1 MPPSWLLLQRQ
12 HTESFPEMTTHK
24 NPFINFFRKEWVL
37 ISSYGT
43 TAAFLIDKNFLDDD
57 PGTIGGILLFVW
69 LFTAMLLASFAVVRH
84 ADVLAEKLK
93 EPLGTLILTLAVTS
107 IEVLMISSLMLHGNN
122 PALARDTMF
131 SVVMVVL
138 GGLLGA
144 ALLTGGIKFGE
155 QNFNLKGVNSFL
167 GLILPLSIFS
177 LVLPNFT
184 RTGGDGMFSS
194 LHACWLMFL
203 SLIIYAVFLAVQTR
217 FHREFFNEAGWSP
230 SASEEHE
237 SKVSVGRESLLLIVH
252 LIPVILLSKQLAHL
266 LDYVVHRNNLPVD
279 LVGFVVAILILAPEG
294 LAAIQSA
301 GRNHMQRSVN
311 VLLGSVLATI
321 SLTVPAALAISLI
334 YGKPLLLG
342 LSPSYM
348 LLLAVTLGSSIVT
361 FGQGQTNI
369 LQGFVHLL
377 LFAAYIVLMFD

>member
-1 MPPSWLLLQRQ
+1 M
-12 HTESFPEMTTHK
+12 SFLNHPIVTSL
-24 NPFINFFRKEWVL
+24 RKEWVL
-37 ISSYGT
+37 LTSYGT
-43 TAAFLIDKNFLDDD
+43 TAAFLLDRNFLDDD
-57 PGTIGGILLFVW
+57 PGTIGGILLFLW
-69 LFTAMLLASFAVVRH
+69 LFTAMLLASFSVVKH
-84 ADVLAEKLK
+84 ADTLAEKLK

-167 GLILPLSIFS
+167 GLILPLSLFS

-184 RTGGDGMFSS
+184 KSGGEGMFSP
-194 LHACWLMFL
+194 LHACCLMIL
-203 SLIIYAVFLAVQTR
+203 SLVIYGVFLAVQTR
-217 FHREFFNEAGWSP
+217 FHRDFFNEAGWRP
-230 SASEEHE
+230 TGSEYHH
-237 SKVSVGRESLLLIVH
+237 SKVSVAKESIFLIVH

-266 LDYVVHRNNLPVD
+266 LDFVVHRNHLPVD
-279 LVGFVVAILILAPEG
+279 LVGMVVAILILAPEG

-301 GRNHMQRSVN
+301 SRNQMQRSVN

-342 LSPSYM
+342 LSPSSM

-361 FGQGQTNI
+361 FAQGQTNI

>member
-1 MPPSWLLLQRQ
+1 MSPHSPFPLLR
-12 HTESFPEMTTHK
+12 FV
-24 NPFINFFRKEWVL
+24 RKEWVL
-37 ISSYGT
+37 FTSYG
-43 TAAFLIDKNFLDDD
+43 AMIAFLTVGKAWLGTNPGFGFGWVLFL
-57 PGTIGGILLFVW
+57 W
-69 LFTAMLLASFAVVRH
+69 LFAVMLSSSFAVVRH
-84 ADVLAEKLK
+84 ADHLAEKLK

-107 IEVLMISSLMLHGNN
+107 IEVMMISALMLNGDN

-138 GGLLGA
+138 GGLLGL
-144 ALLTGGIKFGE
+144 ALLIGGLKFGE

-167 GLILPLSIFS
+167 GLILPLSLLC

-184 RTGGDGMFSS
+184 KTGGLGMFSP
-194 LHACWLMFL
+194 LHAICLILL
-203 SLIIYAVFLAVQTR
+203 SLTIYGVFLAVQTSR
-217 FHREFFNEAGWSP
+217 HREFFNEAVWNP
-230 SASEEHE
+230 SDSDSEEPK
-237 SKVSVGRESLLLIVH
+237 SSIVRASLLLILH
-252 LIPVILLSKQLAHL
+252 LIPIVLLSKQMAHL
-266 LDYVVHRNNLPVD
+266 LDYRVHKGGLPLD
-279 LVGFVVAILILAPEG
+279 LVGLIVAILILAPEG

-301 GRNHMQRSVN
+301 SRNQMQRSVN

-348 LLLAVTLGSSIVT
+348 TLLAVTLGSCIVT

-377 LFAAYIVLMFD
+377 LFVAYIVLMFD

>member
-1 MPPSWLLLQRQ
+1 MNIPSPSALLHLFKR
-12 HTESFPEMTTHK
+12 
-24 NPFINFFRKEWVL
+24 EWVL
-37 ISSYGT
+37 GASYLT
-43 TAAFLIDKNFLDDD
+43 TVAFLLNPTWLEKD
-57 PGTIGGILLFVW
+57 PGPIPGIALFAWLFVI
-69 LFTAMLLASFAVVRH
+69 MLLASFSVVRH
-84 ADVLAEKLK
+84 ADHLAEKLK

-107 IEVLMISSLMLHGNN
+107 IEVMMISALMLNGDN
-122 PALARDTMF
+122 PTLARDTMF

-138 GGLLGA
+138 GGLLGV
-144 ALLTGGIKFGE
+144 ALLIGGIRFGE

-167 GLILPLSIFS
+167 GLILPLSLFS

-184 RTGGDGMFSS
+184 KTGGYGMFSP
-194 LHACWLMFL
+194 LHAVSLLLL
-203 SLIIYAVFLAVQTR
+203 SLIIYGVFLAVQTSV
-217 FHREFFNEAGWSP
+217 HREFFYEAGWSP
-230 SASEEHE
+230 SDDDPEE
-237 SKVSVGRESLLLIVH
+237 KKGSVGLESLLLILH
-252 LIPVILLSKQLAHL
+252 LVPVVLLSKQLAHL
-266 LDYVVHRNNLPVD
+266 LDFRVAKSGLPVD
-279 LVGFVVAILILAPEG
+279 LVGLVVAVLILAPEG

-301 GRNHMQRSVN
+301 SRNQMQRSVN

-342 LSPSYM
+342 LSPNYTT
-348 LLLAVTLGSSIVT
+348 LLAVTLGSCIVT

>member
-1 MPPSWLLLQRQ
+1 MSTRGHHHPIVHFVKR
-12 HTESFPEMTTHK
+12 
-24 NPFINFFRKEWVL
+24 EWVL
-37 ISSYGT
+37 LSSYGT
-43 TAAFLIDKNFLDDD
+43 TTAFMLNQHTWLGND
-57 PGTIGGILLFVW
+57 PGALTGLLLFVW
-69 LFTAMLLASFAVVRH
+69 LFTVMLLASFSVVRH
-84 ADVLAEKLK
+84 ADHLAEQLR

-107 IEVLMISSLMLHGNN
+107 IEVMMISALMLNGNN

-138 GGLLGA
+138 GGLLGV
-144 ALLTGGIKFGE
+144 ALLTGGIRFGE

-167 GLILPLSIFS
+167 GLILPLSLFS

-184 RTGGDGMFSS
+184 KTGGYGMFSQ
-194 LHACWLMFL
+194 LHAVSLMLL
-203 SLIIYAVFLAVQTR
+203 SLIIYGVFLAVQTR

-230 SASEEHE
+230 SDSGETMPRQSISLE
-237 SKVSVGRESLLLIVH
+237 SFLLILH
-252 LIPVILLSKQLAHL
+252 LIPVVLLSKQLAHL
-266 LDYVVHRNNLPVD
+266 LDFRIHSSGLPPD
-279 LVGFVVAILILAPEG
+279 LVGLVVAILILAPEG

-301 GRNHMQRSVN
+301 ARNQMQRSVN

-334 YGKPLLLG
+334 CGKPLILG
-342 LSPSYM
+342 LAPPSM
-348 LLLAVTLGSSIVT
+348 TLLAVTLGTCIVT

>member
-1 MPPSWLLLQRQ
+1 
-12 HTESFPEMTTHK
+12 MTTHK

>member
-1 MPPSWLLLQRQ
+1 MQGTKDTQRPISGFLRREWMLGASYATTAIFMVMGKTLLGNNPGAGLGLLL
-12 HTESFPEMTTHK
+12 
-24 NPFINFFRKEWVL
+24 
-37 ISSYGT
+37 
-43 TAAFLIDKNFLDDD
+43 FLW
-57 PGTIGGILLFVW
+57 LFVV
-69 LFTAMLLASFAVVRH
+69 MLSSSFAVVRH
-84 ADVLAEKLK
+84 ADHLAEILK

-107 IEVLMISSLMLHGNN
+107 IEVMMISALMLHGDN

-138 GGLLGA
+138 GGLLGL
-144 ALLTGGIKFGE
+144 ALLMGGLKFGE

-167 GLILPLSIFS
+167 GLILPLSLLC

-184 RTGGDGMFSS
+184 KTGGVGMFSPI
-194 LHACWLMFL
+194 HAICLMLL
-203 SLIIYAVFLAVQTR
+203 SLIIYGVFLAVQTR
-217 FHREFFNEAGWSP
+217 VHSDFFNEAGWSP
-230 SASEEHE
+230 SDSEAHHPRG
-237 SKVSVGRESLLLIVH
+237 SIGLESLLLVLY
-252 LIPVILLSKQLAHL
+252 LIPIVLLSKQMAQL
-266 LDYVVHRNNLPVD
+266 LDYRIHQSGLPVE
-279 LVGFVVAILILAPEG
+279 LVGLVVAILILAPEG

-301 GRNHMQRSVN
+301 SRNQMQRSVN

-342 LSPSYM
+342 LSPSYVT
-348 LLLAVTLGSSIVT
+348 LLAVTLGSCIVT